1 VIGRRLKLA
10 RGAAGLSLRG
20 LQQRI
25 ESLVTAQAIGKY
37 ERDESMPSSDVL
49 LALSKA
55 LGVSADYLVGD
66 GDLVLEG
73 VDFRKRAFTHRK
85 DEARVQATLLHAL
98 ERYLTVESVLGLP
111 TDRWA
116 PPHGAPF
123 AVRSLDHAES
133 AAQAVR
139 DAWNLGADPLP
150 NFIDLLEERGV
161 KVIAT
166 DLRGIA
172 GVTARARRP
181 EKEPVPVIVINGAEW
196 GERQRFTLA
205 HELGHLVL
213 DVARDLDPERI
224 ADRFAGALLMP
235 AAALLP
241 VVGRHRQSVSQGELL
256 EIKKLFG
263 VSVQAV
269 AFRCRDLGVIP
280 DSVFRA
286 LFRQFS
292 RAGWRTPPYR
302 EPFAI
307 PPARPTRFERL
318 CYRALAEDAV
328 SEPKAAELLGIGV
341 QDLRARMAGRLLN

>member
-1 VIGRRLKLA
+1 MIGRRLKLA
-10 RGAAGLSLRG
+10 RRASGLSLRA

-37 ERDESMPSSDVL
+37 ERDESMPSSEVL
-49 LALSKA
+49 LALSRA
-55 LGVSADYLVGD
+55 LAVSVEYLVGD
-66 GDLVLEG
+66 GDLALEG
-73 VDFRKRAFTHRK
+73 VDFRKRAFASRK
-85 DEARVQATLLHAL
+85 DQARVQATLLHAL

-111 TDRWA
+111 TDRWT
-116 PPHGAPF
+116 PPRGAPF
-123 AVRSLDHAES
+123 AVKSLDDVDP

-139 DAWNLGADPLP
+139 DAWDLGADPLP

-166 DLRGIA
+166 ELRGIA

-181 EKEPVPVIVINGAEW
+181 GKEPVPVIVINGAEW

-213 DVARDLDPERI
+213 NVGGDVDAERA

-235 AAALLP
+235 AAALYGA
-241 VVGRHRQSVSQGELL
+241 VGRHRQSLSQGELL

-269 AFRCRDLGVIP
+269 AFRCRDLGIIP
-280 DSVFRA
+280 ESVFRA

-302 EPFAI
+302 EPFAV

-318 CYRALAEDAV
+318 CYRALAEGAV
-328 SEPKAAELLGIGV
+328 SESKAAELLAVGV

>member
-1 VIGRRLKLA
+1 LIGRRLKLA
-10 RGAAGLSLRG
+10 RRAGGLSLRA

-25 ESLVTAQAIGKY
+25 DHLVTAQAIGKY
-37 ERDESMPSSDVL
+37 ERDESMPSSGVL
-49 LALSKA
+49 LALARA
-55 LGVSADYLVGD
+55 LGVSAEYLVGD

-73 VDFRKRAFTHRK
+73 IDFRKRAFARRK
-85 DEARVQATLLHAL
+85 EQARVQATLLHSL
-98 ERYLTVESVLGLP
+98 ERYLTVEQVLGLP
-111 TDRWA
+111 TDRWT
-116 PPHGAPF
+116 PPRGSPF
-123 AVRSLDHAES
+123 LLKTLDDAEA

-139 DAWNLGADPLP
+139 DAWDLGTDPLP

-166 DLRGIA
+166 DLPGIA

-181 EKEPVPVIVINGAEW
+181 GKEPVPVIVINASEW

-213 DVARDLDPERI
+213 QAARDLDAERA

-235 AAALLP
+235 AAGLYEVA
-241 VVGRHRQSVSQGELL
+241 GRHRHSVSQGELL

-269 AFRCRDLGVIP
+269 AFRCRDLGIIP
-280 DSVFRA
+280 EAVFRA
-286 LFRQFS
+286 LFQQFS

-318 CYRALAEDAV
+318 CYRALAEGAV
-328 SEPKAAELLGIGV
+328 SEPKAAELLGLSAK
-341 QDLRARMAGRLLN
+341 DLRARMAGRMLN

>member
-10 RGAAGLSLRG
+10 RRACGLSLRG

-25 ESLVTAQAIGKY
+25 DDLVTAQAIGKY
-37 ERDESMPSSDVL
+37 ERDESVPSSDVL
-49 LALSKA
+49 LAISRA
-55 LGVSADYLVGD
+55 LGASIEYLVGD

-73 VDFRKRAFTHRK
+73 VDFRKRAFARRK

-98 ERYLTVESVLGLP
+98 ERYLTVESLLGLP
-111 TDRWA
+111 SDRWA
-116 PPHGAPF
+116 PPRGAPF
-123 AVRSLDHAES
+123 AVRQLADAET
-133 AAQAVR
+133 AAQSMRAHW
-139 DAWNLGADPLP
+139 DLGADPLP
-150 NFIDLLEERGV
+150 HFIDLLEERGV

-181 EKEPVPVIVINGAEW
+181 GRDPVPVIVINATEW

-205 HELGHLVL
+205 HELGHLVMG
-213 DVARDLDPERI
+213 VAREVDPERA

-235 AAALLP
+235 AEAVFA
-241 VVGRHRQSVSQGELL
+241 VVGRHRHSISQGELL
-256 EIKKLFG
+256 EIKKVFG
-263 VSVQAV
+263 VSVQAI
-269 AFRCRDLGVIP
+269 AFRCRDLGIIP

-307 PPARPTRFERL
+307 PPSRPTRFERL
-318 CYRALAEDAV
+318 CYRALAEGAV
-328 SEPKAAELLGIGV
+328 SESKAAELLGTAV
-341 QDLRARMAGRLLN
+341 QDLRARMAGRALN

>member
-1 VIGRRLKLA
+1 MIGRRLKLA
-10 RGAAGLSLRG
+10 RRASGLSLRA

-49 LALSKA
+49 LALARA
-55 LGVSADYLVGD
+55 LGVTVEYLVGD
-66 GDLVLEG
+66 GDLVLQG
-73 VDFRKRAFTHRK
+73 VDFRKRAFARRK
-85 DEARVQATLLHAL
+85 EQARVQATLLHAL

-116 PPHGAPF
+116 PPRGAPF
-123 AVRSLDHAES
+123 AVKSLDDAEA

-139 DAWNLGADPLP
+139 DAWDLGTDSLP
-150 NFIDLLEERGV
+150 NLIDLLEERGV

-172 GVTARARRP
+172 GVTARAHRP
-181 EKEPVPVIVINGAEW
+181 AKEPVPVIVINGTEW

-213 DVARDLDPERI
+213 NVGPELDSERV

-235 AAALLP
+235 AAALYDA
-241 VVGRHRQSVSQGELL
+241 VGRHRQSVSQGELL

-269 AFRCRDLGVIP
+269 AFRCRDLGIIP
-280 DSVFRA
+280 APVFRA
-286 LFRQFS
+286 LFQQFS
-292 RAGWRTPPYR
+292 RSGWRTPPYR

-318 CYRALAEDAV
+318 CYRALAEGAV
-328 SEPKAAELLGIGV
+328 SEPKAAELLGVGL